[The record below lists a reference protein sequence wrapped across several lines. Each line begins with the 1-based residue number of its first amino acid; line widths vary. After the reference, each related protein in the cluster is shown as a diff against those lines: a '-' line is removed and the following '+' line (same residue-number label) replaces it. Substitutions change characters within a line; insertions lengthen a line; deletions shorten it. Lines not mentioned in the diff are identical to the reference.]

1 MSSLA
6 WGVVL
11 LAGALGTLALY
22 LLTRK
27 LPWDWLR
34 TLLCWLVP
42 VLLIVPAPV
51 PHFAGNYAPAFIV
64 VVFEAFFQRDGNA
77 VEALGWLLGAVCL
90 VVAGVGGYY
99 GFLARRRSSQVISG
113 E

>member
-1 MSSLA
+1 MSWLA

-27 LPWDWLR
+27 LRWDWLR

-51 PHFAGNYAPAFIV
+51 PDFAGNYAPAFVV
-64 VVFEAFFQRDGNA
+64 VVFEAFFQQDGDA
-77 VEALGWLLGAVCL
+77 TVALGWLLGAVCL

-99 GFLARRRSSQVISG
+99 GILARRRSSQVSSG
-113 E
+113 Q